1 MSMLLSACELANI
14 RSARNGFMPD
24 TGIIYRYALTS
35 DGMGGNS
42 EAWAAVGTVNC
53 YVWTRPATDNE
64 SPTGG
69 QVTSRTRWYIEVPYD
84 TTIDAKDWIE
94 VNSRTFQVV
103 VVPNDASILSGLRL
117 EVMALNEEQR
127 VK

>member
-1 MSMLLSACELANI
+1 MSLLLSASELASI
-14 RSARNGFMPD
+14 RSAREGFLPD
-24 TGIIYRYALTS
+24 TGIIYRHTPTS

-53 YVWTRPATDNE
+53 YVWTREATDSE
-64 SPTGG
+64 LVSGG
-69 QVTSRTRWYIEVPYD
+69 QMTSRTRWYIEVPHT

-94 VNSRTFQVV
+94 VNSRTFQVT

-117 EVMALNEEQR
+117 EVTALNEEQR
-127 VK
+127 TK

>member
-1 MSMLLSACELANI
+1 MSLLLSTNELASI

-24 TGIIYRYALTS
+24 TGIIYRYTLTG
-35 DGMGGNS
+35 DGMGGSS
-42 EAWAAVGTVNC
+42 EDWAAVGTVSC

-64 SPTGG
+64 IATGG
-69 QVTSRTRWYIEVPYD
+69 QMTSRTRWYIEIPYN

-94 VNSRTFQVV
+94 VNSRTFQVT

-117 EVMALNEEQR
+117 EVVALNEEQR
-127 VK
+127 TK